1 MRVSIGVSCYAC
13 GGSLFQLSSRSYFC
27 PNAHCSPGGRVMR
40 SEDVSASGP
49 SSSSKC
55 ILDRCTAHG
64 RGLENEDAGNGSDD
78 ARTEEVPG
86 VSEALA

>member
-1 MRVSIGVSCYAC
+1 MRGSIGVSCYAC

-40 SEDVSASGP
+40 AEQVSDSMP

-55 ILDRCTAHG
+55 ILDRCTVHG
-64 RGLENEDAGNGSDD
+64 RGLENDDAGNGSID
-78 ARTEEVPG
+78 ARQEEVPG
-86 VSEALA
+86 APEALA